1 MIMAKSIMLIMLGGM
16 VAGLMAQPH
25 NLSFKRGAPISHAQL
40 LLGARSM
47 GGKTVV
53 PTLALG
59 YFSVSYKSRYS
70 DDYGSDSYDFSV
82 HLFIPKVGVRLLSA
96 RTGDL
101 RSYTLAEA
109 FYLLPVV
116 SSSEWTD
123 DDKKE
128 YRDALDLIGLTI
140 GFGAEYFVSDQF
152 SVGSEVS
159 MNLFYHSAEY
169 TGDYDNYTSEY
180 RTILSA
186 LMTNV
191 TLNYY
196 FRP

>member
-1 MIMAKSIMLIMLGGM
+1 MAKSIMLIILGGM
-16 VAGLMAQPH
+16 VAGLMAQPP

-47 GGKTVV
+47 GDKTVI
-53 PTLALG
+53 PTLTLG
-59 YFSVSYKSRYS
+59 YFSASYKSSYS

-101 RSYTLAEA
+101 HSYTLAEA

-128 YRDALDLIGLTI
+128 YRDAFDLIGLTV

-152 SVGSEVS
+152 SVGNEVS

>member
-1 MIMAKSIMLIMLGGM
+1 MVKSVMLIVFGGM
-16 VAGLMAQPH
+16 VTGLMALPP

-47 GGKTVV
+47 GGRTIV

-59 YFSVSYKSRYS
+59 YFSVSYKSSYS

-116 SSSEWTD
+116 SGSEFTD
-123 DDKKE
+123 DDEKE
-128 YRDALDLIGLTI
+128 IRDALDLIGLTI
-140 GFGAEYFVSDQF
+140 GFGVEYFASDQF
-152 SVGSEVS
+152 SVGSEAS
-159 MNLFYHSAEY
+159 MNMIYHSTEF
-169 TGDYDNYTSEY
+169 TDDFDNYTSET

>member
-1 MIMAKSIMLIMLGGM
+1 MVKSVMLIMLGGM
-16 VAGLMAQPH
+16 VTGLMAQPP

-47 GGKTVV
+47 GGRTVV

-59 YFSVSYKSRYS
+59 YFSVSYKSSYR

-116 SSSEWTD
+116 SGSEW
-123 DDKKE
+123 
-128 YRDALDLIGLTI
+128 
-140 GFGAEYFVSDQF
+140 
-152 SVGSEVS
+152 
-159 MNLFYHSAEY
+159 
-169 TGDYDNYTSEY
+169 GD
-180 RTILSA
+180 
-186 LMTNV
+186 
-191 TLNYY
+191 
-196 FRP
+196 